1 MASTREDRVMSLT
14 ASRRAVL
21 TGAAALP
28 FLRMPGARAETPGT
42 LTFGLSSYPPN
53 ISPWANTGTA
63 AATIKLMIYRGL
75 VGFAPDGS
83 LRAELAESWA
93 PEGSLAW
100 VFKLRDA
107 KFQNGEKVTSADV
120 KWTIEQVAGE
130 KSTAYLRSQ
139 MQSIDKIETPDDK
152 TVRLVMK
159 EPAATL
165 PLWFANFHMPII
177 SRVSDPK
184 TPVGA
189 GPFVIKAQ
197 ERGVSIDLEAS
208 PSYYKPGLPRLKA
221 IRAVAYADE
230 NLRVAALQ
238 AGDVDL
244 IEYVPWQSMETIGKD
259 NKLTLDA
266 VDGPYMYLV
275 FNATKPPFDDARV
288 RKAVAHA
295 IKREEIVK
303 AAFFGRGSALAH
315 LPIPQAS
322 EFFNP
327 EHENDWKYDPALA
340 KKLLAD
346 TGHPDGFACSFLSTA
361 QYGMHKDSAE
371 VVQQNIAAIG
381 IKAELNLPD
390 WATRVTIGNKGQY
403 DMAMMGDA
411 ADSNDPDGVAK
422 AIDGSLS
429 PSYSR
434 SFGLKTDKIT
444 ALIKAGRGEFD
455 LSKRKAIYKELETQ
469 VREEAPIVGLAWRSQ
484 GYAMQKRVSGFKNL
498 PGALTFYSGTTFE
511 DATVG

>member
-1 MASTREDRVMSLT
+1 MT
-14 ASRRAVL
+14 ATFSRRSVL
-21 TGAAALP
+21 AGAAALP
-28 FLRMPGARAETPGT
+28 FLHIGGARAAAPGT

-53 ISPWANTGTA
+53 ISPWANSGTA

-75 VGFAPDGS
+75 TGWAPDGS

-93 PEGSLAW
+93 AEGTKAW

-107 KFQNGEKVTSADV
+107 SFQNGEKVTSADV

-130 KSTAYLRSQ
+130 KSTAYLRAQ
-139 MQSIDKIETPDDK
+139 MQEIEKIETPDDK
-152 TVRLVMK
+152 TVRFVMK

-165 PLWFANFHMPII
+165 PLMMANFHMPII
-177 SRVSDPK
+177 SRNSDPK
-184 TPVGA
+184 SPVGA
-189 GPFVIKAQ
+189 GPFTIKAQ
-197 ERGVSIDLEAS
+197 ERGVSIDLEAN
-208 PSYYKPGLPRLKA
+208 PKYYKPGLPKLKA
-221 IRAVAYADE
+221 VRAVAYADE

-244 IEYVPWQSMETIGKD
+244 IEYVPWQSMEAISKD
-259 NKLTLDA
+259 SKLALDA

-275 FNATKPPFDDARV
+275 FNATKPPFNDARV

-303 AAFFGRGSALAH
+303 AAFFGRGSPLAH
-315 LPIPQAS
+315 LPIPKAS
-322 EFFNP
+322 EFFNA
-327 EHENDWKYDPALA
+327 ELENGWSYDPALA
-340 KKLLAD
+340 KKLLAEA
-346 TGHPDGFACSFLSTA
+346 GVGEGFTCSFLSTA

-371 VVQQNIAAIG
+371 VVQQNLAAIG

-411 ADSNDPDGVAK
+411 ADSNDPDGVSK
-422 AIDGSLS
+422 AIDGTLS

-434 SFGLKTDKIT
+434 SWGMKNDKLT
-444 ALIKAGRGEFD
+444 ALMKAGRAEFD
-455 LSKRKAIYKELETQ
+455 AAKRKAIYKEMEALAIQ
-469 VREEAPIVGLAWRSQ
+469 EAPIVGLAWRSQ
-484 GYAMQKRVSGFKNL
+484 GYAMQKRVNGFKNL

-511 DATVG
+511 DASVG

>member
-1 MASTREDRVMSLT
+1 MVSTVEDCVMSLT
-14 ASRRAVL
+14 VSRRIVL
-21 TGAAALP
+21 AGAAALP
-28 FLRMPGARAETPGT
+28 FLRMPGARAAPPGM
-42 LTFGLSSYPPN
+42 LTFGLSSYPPS
-53 ISPWANTGTA
+53 IQPWANTGTA
-63 AATIKLMIYRGL
+63 AATIKLMIHRGL
-75 VGFAPDGS
+75 TGFAPDGS

-93 PEGSLAW
+93 PEGTGAW

-107 KFQNGEKVTSADV
+107 MFQNGEKVTSADV
-120 KWTIEQVAGE
+120 KWTIEQVVGE

-139 MQSIDKIETPDDK
+139 MQAIEKIETPDDK
-152 TVRLVMK
+152 TVRFVMK
-159 EPAATL
+159 EPVATL
-165 PLWFANFHMPII
+165 PLMFANFHMPII
-177 SRVSDPK
+177 WRDSDAK
-184 TPVGA
+184 SPVGA

-208 PSYYKPGLPRLKA
+208 GKYYKPGLPRLKA

-259 NKLTLDA
+259 TGLALDA
-266 VDGPYMYLV
+266 VDGPYMYLI
-275 FNATKPPFDDARV
+275 FNATKPPFNDARV

-295 IKREEIVK
+295 IKRDEIVK
-303 AAFFGRGSALAH
+303 AAFFGRGSGLAH
-315 LPIPQAS
+315 LPIPKVS

-327 EHENDWKYDPALA
+327 AYENGWKYDTALA
-340 KKLLAD
+340 RKLLAEA
-346 TGHPDGFACSFLSTA
+346 GHPDGFTCSFLSTA

-371 VVQQNIAAIG
+371 VVQQNLAAIG

-411 ADSNDPDGVAK
+411 ADSNDPDGIAK

-429 PSYSR
+429 SSYTR

-444 ALIKAGRGEFD
+444 ALIKAGRAEFD
-455 LSKRKAIYKELETQ
+455 VAKRKAIYGELEAE
-469 VREEAPIVGLAWRSQ
+469 VIEEAPMVGLAWRSQ
-484 GYAMQKRVSGFKNL
+484 GYAMQKRVTGFKNL
-498 PGALTFYSGTTFE
+498 PGALTFYAGTTFE
-511 DATVG
+511 DAAVG

>member
-1 MASTREDRVMSLT
+1 MVSTVEDCVMSLT
-14 ASRRAVL
+14 VSRRIVL
-21 TGAAALP
+21 AGSAALP
-28 FLRMPGARAETPGT
+28 FLRMPGARAASPGT
-42 LTFGLSSYPPN
+42 LTFGLSSYPP
-53 ISPWANTGTA
+53 SVQPWANTGTA
-63 AATIKLMIYRGL
+63 AATIKLMIHRGL
-75 VGFAPDGS
+75 TGFAPDGS

-93 PEGSLAW
+93 PEGTGAW

-107 KFQNGEKVTSADV
+107 MFQNGEKVTSADV
-120 KWTIEQVAGE
+120 KWTIEQVVGE

-139 MQSIDKIETPDDK
+139 MQAIEKIETPDDK
-152 TVRLVMK
+152 TVRFVMK
-159 EPAATL
+159 EPVATL
-165 PLWFANFHMPII
+165 PLMFANFHMPII
-177 SRVSDPK
+177 WRDSDAK
-184 TPVGA
+184 SPVGA

-208 PSYYKPGLPRLKA
+208 GKYYKPGLPRLKA

-259 NKLTLDA
+259 TGLALDA
-266 VDGPYMYLV
+266 VDGPYMYLI
-275 FNATKPPFDDARV
+275 FNATKPPFNDARV

-295 IKREEIVK
+295 IKRDEIVK
-303 AAFFGRGSALAH
+303 AAFFGRGSGLAH
-315 LPIPQAS
+315 LPIPKAS

-327 EHENDWKYDPALA
+327 AYENGWKYDTALA
-340 KKLLAD
+340 RKLLAEA
-346 TGHPDGFACSFLSTA
+346 GHPDGFTCSFLSTA

-371 VVQQNIAAIG
+371 VVQQNLAAIG

-390 WATRVTIGNKGQY
+390 WATRVTIGNRGQY

-411 ADSNDPDGVAK
+411 ADSNDPDGIAK

-429 PSYSR
+429 SSYTR

-444 ALIKAGRGEFD
+444 ALIKAGRAEFD
-455 LSKRKAIYKELETQ
+455 VAKRKAIYGELEAE
-469 VREEAPIVGLAWRSQ
+469 VIEEAPMVGLAWRSQ
-484 GYAMQKRVSGFKNL
+484 GYAMQKRVTGFKNL
-498 PGALTFYSGTTFE
+498 PGALTFYAGTTFE
-511 DATVG
+511 DAAVG